1 MSAADAAVDSDTR
14 AGPSVRVVF
23 AGLMLVLLMASLDQ
37 TIVATALPT
46 IVGELGGLDQLSW
59 VVTAYLLAQTVVT
72 PLYGK
77 LGDLIGRK
85 VVLQFA
91 LVLFLIGSALCGL
104 SQNMTELILFR
115 GVQGLGGGGLMVST
129 MAAIGDVVSPRQRG
143 RYQGY
148 FGAVF
153 AVSAVLGPL
162 LGGALTS
169 SISWRAIFYVNLP
182 IGVVAFAVL
191 QATLPSRKSAEH
203 QRIDYFGAAVLAA
216 ALASIVLACTWGGI
230 TYPWGSSEVIG
241 LFSAAIVLVIV
252 FVVVELRAAEPV
264 LPPSLFRNRTFA
276 VSSGMS
282 LIVGFALFGSITY
295 LSLYLQ
301 DVLGSTPTEAGLQT
315 LPLMVGLLLT
325 SIGSGQIISRTGHYR
340 TFPIVGTAIMTV
352 GLVLLSRLGV
362 STARG
367 VASAYMFVLG
377 LGLGC
382 VMQVLVL
389 AVQNSVD
396 YKDLGV
402 ATSGATL
409 FRSMGGTVGT
419 AVLGSIF
426 NNRLASELRSVFP
439 AGSAAAAG
447 SSGSS
452 GLSKAELVRLSP
464 ALHAGYLHAFTQALS
479 TIFEVAGAIGLL
491 AFALSW
497 ALPDRT
503 LRDTATASTGVGEA
517 FANPRQV
524 KSEAEA
530 ARALS
535 VLLGREKRRQMVANL
550 AARAGV
556 DLSPAACWL
565 IAHLEDDP
573 TMDIPAMSREFDI
586 PETATAGALQE
597 LATRA
602 YVTLD
607 DAGAVTAVTD
617 AGHQVAEKLIAERRA
632 MLERLVDGWSPD
644 DHPDLAGLLTR
655 LAHEIQRD
663 APTPVAVPAPA

>member
-1 MSAADAAVDSDTR
+1 MSAADVAVGSDTR
-14 AGPSVRVVF
+14 SGPNVIAVF
-23 AGLMLVLLMASLDQ
+23 SGLMLVLLMASLDQ

-46 IVGELGGLDQLSW
+46 IVGDLGGLDQLSW

-91 LVLFLIGSALCGL
+91 LVVFLIGSALCGL

-115 GVQGLGGGGLMVST
+115 GLQGLGGGGLMVST
-129 MAAIGDVVSPRQRG
+129 MAAIGDVVSPRERG

-169 SISWRAIFYVNLP
+169 GVSWRAIFYVNLP
-182 IGVVAFAVL
+182 IGVIAFAVL
-191 QATLPSRKSAEH
+191 QATLPSRKSSEH
-203 QRIDYFGAAVLAA
+203 QQIDYFGAAVLAA
-216 ALASIVLACTWGGI
+216 ALAAIVLACTWGGI
-230 TYPWGSSEVIG
+230 TYPWGSSEIIG
-241 LFSAAIVLVIV
+241 LFAAAIVLLIV
-252 FVVVELRAAEPV
+252 FAVVEARARGAV
-264 LPPSLFRNRTFA
+264 LPLSLFRNRTFA
-276 VSSGMS
+276 VASAMG
-282 LIVGFALFGSITY
+282 LIVGFALFGSIVY

-301 DVLGSTPTEAGLQT
+301 DVLGATPTEAGLQT
-315 LPLMVGLLLT
+315 LPLMLGLLLT
-325 SIGSGQIISRTGHYR
+325 SIGSGQIITRTGHYR
-340 TFPIVGTAIMTV
+340 TFPIVGTALMVV

-362 STARG
+362 HTARS
-367 VASAYMFVLG
+367 VASLYMFVLG

-426 NNRLASELRSVFP
+426 NNRLASEVKSVFP
-439 AGSAAAAG
+439 AGSAAASS

-452 GLSKAELVRLSP
+452 GLSKAELARLSP
-464 ALHAGYLHAFTQALS
+464 ALHAGYLHAFTHALS
-479 TIFEVAGAIGLL
+479 SIFEVAAAIGVL
-491 AFALSW
+491 AFVLSW
-497 ALPDRT
+497 VLPDRT
-503 LRDTATASTGVGEA
+503 LRGTATASTGVGEA
-517 FANPRQV
+517 FATPRQV

-535 VLLGREKRRQMVANL
+535 VLLGRDKRRQLIANL

-565 IAHLEDDP
+565 IAHLHDNP
-573 TMDIPAMSREFDI
+573 AMDIPVMSREFDI

-597 LATRA
+597 LAMRG

-607 DAGAVTAVTD
+607 DAGAVTEVTA

-632 MLERLVDGWSPD
+632 SLERLVDGWSPD
-644 DHPDLAGLLTR
+644 KHPDLAGLLTR
-655 LAHEIQRD
+655 MARELQRD
-663 APTPVAVPAPA
+663 APAEAAPTAA

>member
-1 MSAADAAVDSDTR
+1 MSAADAAVGSDTR
-14 AGPSVRVVF
+14 SGPSVAVVF
-23 AGLMLVLLMASLDQ
+23 AGLMLVMLMASLDQ

-46 IVGELGGLDQLSW
+46 IVGDLGGLDQLSW

-115 GVQGLGGGGLMVST
+115 GLQGLGGGGLMVST
-129 MAAIGDVVSPRQRG
+129 MASIGDVVSPRERG

-153 AVSAVLGPL
+153 GVSSVLGPL

-169 SISWRAIFYVNLP
+169 AVSWRAIFYVNLP

-191 QATLPSRKSAEH
+191 QATLPSRKSSEH
-203 QRIDYFGAAVLAA
+203 QRIDYVGAAALAA
-216 ALASIVLACTWGGI
+216 ALASVVLACTWGGI
-230 TYPWGSSEVIG
+230 TYPWDSSEIIG
-241 LFSAAIVLVIV
+241 LFAVAIVLVIV
-252 FVVVELRAAEPV
+252 FFVVEMRAPEPV

-276 VSSGMS
+276 ISSAMS

-301 DVLGSTPTEAGLQT
+301 DVLGSSPTEAGLQT
-315 LPLMVGLLLT
+315 LPLMLGLLLT

-340 TFPIVGTAIMTV
+340 TFPIVGTAIMVV

-362 STARG
+362 STARSI
-367 VASAYMFVLG
+367 ASAYMFVLG

-389 AVQNSVD
+389 AVQNAVD

-439 AGSAAAAG
+439 AGSAAASS

-452 GLSKAELVRLSP
+452 GLSKAELARLSP

-479 TIFEVAGAIGLL
+479 TIFEVAAVIAVL

-497 ALPDRT
+497 LLPDRT

-517 FANPRQV
+517 FATPREVQ
-524 KSEAEA
+524 SRAEA

-535 VLLGREKRRQMVANL
+535 VLIGRDKRRQLIANL

-556 DLSPAACWL
+556 DLTPAACWL
-565 IAHLEDDP
+565 IVYLQGDP
-573 TMDIPAMSREFDI
+573 AMDIPATSRAFDI
-586 PETATAGALQE
+586 PEDVSAAALGE
-597 LATRA
+597 LETRG
-602 YVTLD
+602 YVRSQDGTRT
-607 DAGAVTAVTD
+607 VTE
-617 AGHQVAEKLIAERRA
+617 AGHEVADKLIAERRA
-632 MLERLVDGWSPD
+632 SLERLMDGWPT
-644 DHPDLAGLLTR
+644 DHPDLASLLTR
-655 LAHEIQRD
+655 LAREIQPD
-663 APTPVAVPAPA
+663 APPDAPVGVPAAT